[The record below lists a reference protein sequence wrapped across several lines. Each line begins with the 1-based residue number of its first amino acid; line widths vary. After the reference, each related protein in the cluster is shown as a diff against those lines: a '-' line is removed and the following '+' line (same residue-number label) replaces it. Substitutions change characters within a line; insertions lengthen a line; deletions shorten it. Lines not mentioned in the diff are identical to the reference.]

1 MLKYCFIK
9 NEETGLV
16 QLGAGCSEEFYL
28 SIGMIKRDV
37 KQSDID
43 NEWYLTEKCPMKT
56 EEEKAKE
63 KAEILAKSNMTKLD
77 FVNSLE
83 TYGVNYYEHILPLLN
98 SNLEAKKQ
106 WDLCER
112 VYRFNPLLDELA
124 KGFGIT
130 PTQLDTIFKE
140 RGQ

>member
-16 QLGAGCSEEFYL
+16 QLGAGCSEKYYL

-37 KQSDID
+37 QQSDID
-43 NEWYLTEKCPMKT
+43 NDWYLTEKCPMKT
-56 EEEKAKE
+56 EEEKTRE
-63 KAEILAKSNMTKLD
+63 EAEELAKSNMTKLD
-77 FVNSLE
+77 FVNALE
-83 TYGVNYYEHILPLLN
+83 PLGVNYYEHLVPLLN

-130 PTQLDTIFKE
+130 PNQLDKIFG
-140 RGQ
+140 GQ

>member
-9 NEETGLV
+9 NKETGLV

-43 NEWYLTEKCPMKT
+43 NDWYLTEQCPMKT
-56 EEEKAKE
+56 DEEKAKE
-63 KAEILAKSNMTKLD
+63 EAEKLATSNMTKLD
-77 FVNSLE
+77 FVNALVS
-83 TYGVNYYEHILPLLN
+83 YGVDYYEHILPLLN

-130 PTQLDTIFKE
+130 PNQLDKIFG
-140 RGQ
+140 GQ

>member
-16 QLGAGCSEEFYL
+16 QLGAGCSENYYL

-37 KQSDID
+37 QQSDID
-43 NEWYLTEKCPMKT
+43 NDWYLTEKCPMKT
-56 EEEKAKE
+56 EEEKTRE
-63 KAEILAKSNMTKLD
+63 EAEELAKSNMTKLD
-77 FVNSLE
+77 FVNALE
-83 TYGVNYYEHILPLLN
+83 PLGVNYYEHLVPLLN

-130 PTQLDTIFKE
+130 PNQLDKIFG
-140 RGQ
+140 GQ